1 MINHMGEIFDDL
13 KLSLISF
20 FVFVAWV
27 VAATGWVRAVGVVWL
42 LYPAMFVWRT
52 VRRVSA

>member
-1 MINHMGEIFDDL
+1 MINDMGEIFDDL

-20 FVFVAWV
+20 LVFLAWV

-42 LYPAMFVWRT
+42 LYPATFAWRT
-52 VRRVSA
+52 VRRRSA